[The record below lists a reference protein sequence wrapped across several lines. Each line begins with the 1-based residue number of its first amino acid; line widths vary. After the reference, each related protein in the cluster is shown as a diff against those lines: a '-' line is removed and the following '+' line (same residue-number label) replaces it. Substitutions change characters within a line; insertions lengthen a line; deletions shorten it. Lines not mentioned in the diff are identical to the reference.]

1 MFRMIVRSSGVS
13 NVFYEDTATGDE
25 QKVLEPKLTLEE
37 NAAGKLSFTVP
48 PTNSSYSVFGFI
60 DGDTDNNT
68 IDTWVDVY
76 KENSMYWTGRI
87 ISRQVDFW
95 RCVKV
100 ECEGIL
106 AVLNDTI
113 QPPNHYQNITP
124 RSFLEALLNFHNN
137 RVNDNDRKIY
147 LGNVTVPTTSLGAA
161 HRYTNYETT
170 LTCIIEKLVKNVG
183 GFIRLRYDRY
193 SQGGRWVLD
202 YLANYDETNSQKI
215 EFGKNLFEY
224 SRSMSSA
231 DYCTVVI
238 PRGKQLENGPYEAL
252 TPYLTVE
259 SVNGGDI
266 HVSLTAA
273 DYGGTV
279 PGGLL
284 PQQIYGNIEKVV
296 DFSDVEVPAKLLS
309 LGKAWLRDKQFA
321 DMQLEVGAMDLH
333 YAGAQYQAINIGNTV
348 EVVSPPHGMDRLFP
362 VTKMEVKLDT
372 PEDAIFTLGKTSSVS
387 MTSRSNSAAAE
398 VQQQF
403 ANIPTEQRLT
413 TVFRQEATDIIERA
427 TTGYINII
435 QNEETGAQE
444 LVFSKAPNYKDS
456 VGVWRWTYNGL
467 GWKPGL
473 YDDDSTYTIA
483 ITNDGRINADFI
495 STGTLIA
502 DIIKAGILTDQS
514 GNQNFWF
521 NLSTGEY
528 QIRALDELIEDSQA
542 FVTMTQLS
550 QTSASIEARA
560 AATYATINT
569 ANGLAT
575 RLSTAESNISINA
588 TSIESKV
595 SLTDYT
601 GATIASKIN
610 QSATSVVIQ
619 AAHISLA
626 GKTIALTSDNIT
638 IDSTYFKVSKTGAI
652 TATSGTIGGFTID
665 GTSIHT
671 TGTSGGTTTSGAI
684 YLSNASSGFSRSI
697 GGTNRSNLRLAIGA
711 NFAVGATGSLYA
723 SDAVIKGTVNATTLS
738 STNAQITGGYF
749 RVTTNNKDDS
759 RIELS
764 YGTFKNAISP
774 YGIEMTSG
782 TASRC
787 GISCEAM
794 TLVKNSVRFLYA
806 YSDWGEFD
814 IRGTDNKSIFYIYT
828 RSNGNVISKAKV
840 AYGDLA
846 WTGLSA
852 ENHYNKSISNNTTTN
867 IVSLKLPSA
876 GTWAIAAGARFVSNS
891 VGRRVAI
898 LSTTSGSTSETD
910 YGNSVYMPAVNGSFT
925 ECSISKIYV
934 ATSAET
940 LYLNALQT
948 SGRDLTVYASIRA
961 VRIA

>member
-48 PTNSSYSVFGFI
+48 PTNSSYSVFGFV
-60 DGDTDNNT
+60 DKDTDNNT

-202 YLANYDETNSQKI
+202 YLANYDEANSQKI

-362 VTKMEVKLDT
+362 VTKMEIKLDT

-387 MTSRSNSAAAE
+387 MTSRSNSAAAA

-413 TVFRQEATDIIERA
+413 TVFRQEATDLIERA

-444 LVFSKAPNYKDS
+444 LVFSKTPNYKDS

-502 DIIKAGILTDQS
+502 DIIKAGIFTDQS

-560 AATYATINT
+560 AATYATIDT

-619 AAHISLA
+619 AAHISLS

-665 GTSIHT
+665 GTSIRSAALT
-671 TGTSGGTTTSGAI
+671 
-684 YLSNASSGFSRSI
+684 SNASGSVGLSTANFTRTI
-697 GGTNRSNLRLAIGA
+697 GGTSRANLRFAIGA
-711 NFAVGATGSLYA
+711 NFAVSATGSLYA
-723 SDAVIKGTVNATTLS
+723 SDAVIKGTVNATTLI
-738 STNAQITGGYF
+738 STNAQISGGYF
-749 RVTTNNKDDS
+749 RVETSSGSDN
-759 RIELS
+759 RITLK
-764 YGTFKNAISP
+764 YGDYSNSMCPWNLKASGPTSSSTVEYDGIRVNANPSVTFQANSSGYFSVNTAAGVGVFTVSAADKVIITAKNAHGNLAGTGKVASN
-774 YGIEMTSG
+774 YTSKTVP
-782 TASRC
+782 TASF
-787 GISCEAM
+787 
-794 TLVKNSVRFLYA
+794 T
-806 YSDWGEFD
+806 
-814 IRGTDNKSIFYIYT
+814 
-828 RSNGNVISKAKV
+828 NVV
-840 AYGDLA
+840 ALQIP
-846 WTGLSA
+846 T
-852 ENHYNKSISNNTTTN
+852 
-867 IVSLKLPSA
+867 A
-876 GTWAIAAGARFVSNS
+876 GVWLIMAGARFASNS
-891 VGRRVAI
+891 VGRRWAV
-898 LSTTSGSTSETD
+898 LSTSSASSSEDD
-910 YGNSVYMPAVNGSFT
+910 YGNSFQVPAVDGSYT
-925 ECSISKIYV
+925 EGSICKIVTVSTATQYFYV
-934 ATSAET
+934 
-940 LYLNALQT
+940 NAFQN
-948 SGRDLTVYASIRA
+948 SGQSLTVYATIRA

>member
-13 NVFYEDTATGDE
+13 NIFYEDTATGDE

-60 DGDTDNNT
+60 DEDTDNNT

-202 YLANYDETNSQKI
+202 YLADYDEANSQKI

-273 DYGGTV
+273 DYGGSV

-296 DFSDVEVPAKLLS
+296 DFSDVEAPAKLLS

-362 VTKMEVKLDT
+362 VTKMEIKLDT

-387 MTSRSNSAAAE
+387 MTSRSNSAAAA
-398 VQQQF
+398 VQNQF

-413 TVFRQEATDIIERA
+413 TVFRQEATDLIERA

-435 QNEETGAQE
+435 QNDETGAQE
-444 LVFSKAPNYKDS
+444 LVFSKTPNYKDS
-456 VGVWRWTYNGL
+456 VGIWRWTYNGL

-473 YDDDSTYTIA
+473 YDDESMYTIA

-521 NLSTGEY
+521 NLATGEY

-550 QTSASIEARA
+550 QTSASIEANA
-560 AATYATINT
+560 AATYATIDT
-569 ANGLAT
+569 ANGLAK

-626 GKTIALTSDNIT
+626 GKTIALTSDSIT

-665 GTSIHT
+665 ATSIRSAALT
-671 TGTSGGTTTSGAI
+671 
-684 YLSNASSGFSRSI
+684 SNASGSIGISTANFTRTVGGTSRS
-697 GGTNRSNLRLAIGA
+697 SLRFAIGA
-711 NFAVGATGSLYA
+711 NFAVSATGALYA
-723 SDAVIKGTVNATTLS
+723 SDANIKGTVNATTLI

-749 RVTTNNKDDS
+749 KVKTSSETES
-759 RIELS
+759 RIEINYGNFTTSISAWGVTAKNGTVSSVSMSYDSFGISRNGTTILS
-764 YGTFKNAISP
+764 ALSTGYFNIRSSAGANIFRITADNEYITVAKNAH
-774 YGIEMTSG
+774 
-782 TASRC
+782 
-787 GISCEAM
+787 
-794 TLVKNSVRFLYA
+794 
-806 YSDWGEFD
+806 
-814 IRGTDNKSIFYIYT
+814 
-828 RSNGNVISKAKV
+828 
-840 AYGDLA
+840 GDLA
-846 WTGLSA
+846 GTGMVA
-852 ENHYNKSISNNTTTN
+852 SNYTSKTVPTASFTN
-867 IVSLKLPSA
+867 VVALQIPTA
-876 GTWAIAAGARFVSNS
+876 GVWLIMAGARFASNS
-891 VGRRVAI
+891 VGRRWAV
-898 LSTTSGSTSETD
+898 LSPSSASSSEDD
-910 YGNSVYMPAVNGSFT
+910 YGNSFQVPAVDGSYT
-925 ECSISKIYV
+925 EGSICKIVTVSTATQYFYV
-934 ATSAET
+934 
-940 LYLNALQT
+940 NAFQN
-948 SGRDLTVYASIRA
+948 SGQSLTVYATIRA

>member
-60 DGDTDNNT
+60 DEDTDNNT

-147 LGNVTVPTTSLGAA
+147 LGNVTVSTTSLGAA

-170 LTCIIEKLVKNVG
+170 LTCIIEKLVKNIG

-202 YLANYDETNSQKI
+202 YLANYDEANSQKI

-273 DYGGTV
+273 DYGGIV

-362 VTKMEVKLDT
+362 VTKMEIKLDT

-413 TVFRQEATDIIERA
+413 TVFRQEATDLIERA

-444 LVFSKAPNYKDS
+444 LVFSKTPNYKDS

-560 AATYATINT
+560 AATYATIDT

-575 RLSTAESNISINA
+575 RLSTAESNISVNA
-588 TSIESKV
+588 TNITSKV

-619 AAHISLA
+619 AAHISLS

-665 GTSIHT
+665 ATSIRSAALT
-671 TGTSGGTTTSGAI
+671 
-684 YLSNASSGFSRSI
+684 SNASGSIGISTANFTRTI
-697 GGTNRSNLRLAIGA
+697 GGTSRSSLRFAIGA
-711 NFAVGATGSLYA
+711 NFAVSATGSLYA
-723 SDAVIKGTVNATTLS
+723 SDANIKGTVNATTLI

-749 RVTTNNKDDS
+749 RVTTSNKDDS

-764 YGTFKNAISP
+764 YSTYKNAISP
-774 YGIEMTSG
+774 YGIEITAG
-782 TASRC
+782 TAYRC
-787 GISCEAM
+787 GISSEAINL
-794 TLVKNSVRFLYA
+794 TKSGARFLYA
-806 YSDWGEFD
+806 YSADGQFD
-814 IRGTDNKSIFYIYT
+814 IRGTDSNSIFGIDT
-828 RSNGNVISKAKV
+828 KNNGNVISKAKV

-846 WTGLSA
+846 WTGRSA
-852 ENHYNKSISNNTTTN
+852 ENHSNKSISNNTTTN

-876 GTWAIAAGARFVSNS
+876 GTWAIAAGARFISNS

-910 YGNSVYMPAVNGSFT
+910 YGNSVYMPAANGSFT

-948 SGRDLTVYASIRA
+948 SGGDLTVYASIRA